1 MEWIEAVKA
10 RGWASHALTLLD
22 VIEPIAPFIGQS
34 LWVFA
39 PVSRAIHGQTALYE
53 LANALETPQG
63 RHALRLAL
71 GEDA

>member
-10 RGWASHALTLLD
+10 RGWASHVLTLLD
-22 VIEPIAPFIGQS
+22 VIEPIAPFVGQS

-39 PVSRAIHGQTALYE
+39 PLSRAFQGQSALNE

-63 RHALRLAL
+63 RRALRSAL